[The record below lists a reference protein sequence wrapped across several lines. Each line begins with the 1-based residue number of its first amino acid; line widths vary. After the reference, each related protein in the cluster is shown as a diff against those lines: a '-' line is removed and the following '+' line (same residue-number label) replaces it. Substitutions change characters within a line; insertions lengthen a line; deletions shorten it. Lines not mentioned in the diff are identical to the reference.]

1 MVQHALRFML
11 THVIWKARRL
21 LTEESETPDASL
33 LELVRG
39 QQRVLVDQVTEFA
52 LGTRSN
58 TGEIVKQEVRHSS
71 IISALYLTTLDRHSK
86 L

>member
-1 MVQHALRFML
+1 MVQHALKFML

-21 LTEESETPDASL
+21 LTEESDTPDASL
-33 LELVRG
+33 RELVRD

-58 TGEIVKQEVRHSS
+58 TGESVKQEVR
-71 IISALYLTTLDRHSK
+71 R
-86 L
+86 